1 MLILKRKVDEA
12 IKINRNIT
20 IRILEIN
27 ENQVKIGIDAPR
39 EIEILRSELIENV
52 KENVKIASEAIS
64 NKPENLNNLHINKIK
79 KLK

>member
-20 IRILEIN
+20 IKVLEIN
-27 ENQVKIGIDAPR
+27 ENQVKLGIDAPR

-52 KENVKIASEAIS
+52 EENVKTASEAIL
-64 NKPENLNNLHINKIK
+64 NKPKDLTNLSINKK
-79 KLK
+79 K